1 MYPICKTLLLELH
14 HVSLLNLFQ
23 VELKQKENRAHKARH
38 LVHQAHMQGTTNKL
52 YPKDSSDVYG
62 KKNLDGPCLCQL
74 ASTYSTTLQFKV

>member
-23 VELKQKENRAHKARH
+23 VELKQKENRAH

-62 KKNLDGPCLCQL
+62 TKPRWSLSL
-74 ASTYSTTLQFKV
+74 STGKHLQYYIAV

>member
-62 KKNLDGPCLCQL
+62 KKPRWSLSL
-74 ASTYSTTLQFKV
+74 STGKHLQYYIAV